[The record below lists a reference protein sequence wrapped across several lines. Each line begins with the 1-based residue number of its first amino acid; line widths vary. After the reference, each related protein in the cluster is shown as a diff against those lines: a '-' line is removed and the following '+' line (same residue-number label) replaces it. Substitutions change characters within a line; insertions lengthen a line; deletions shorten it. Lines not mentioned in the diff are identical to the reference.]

1 MRAVQEKDALRNLT
15 LLRNVF
21 KQQNINNAIFVFL
34 VPKYLIVG
42 WWYARSGLKVN
53 EQMYRPMVVLTLT
66 VPFLLHHLCID
77 TINDSLVML

>member
-21 KQQNINNAIFVFL
+21 KLQNINNAIFVFL

-42 WWYARSGLKVN
+42 WWYARSGLTVN